1 MRLRSVQNKS
11 FFPLRMLCVKFLNS
25 LFTLLSGGY
34 VSNKGD
40 SKNPVEDLYSTYK
53 RELYIVLFILLLVI
67 PLILAFQFR
76 TTTVDLDVTDIWA
89 RDSVYN
95 AIRNQIG
102 QEVDRQY
109 PYLPTENRQQRV
121 NEAFEQ
127 ELAANREVIESQ
139 IEQSSAYFT
148 TRMQDDS
155 GQTYLLAIDPY
166 QHLRLTENIVS
177 HGHPGDYK
185 LDDGTMWNDHKFAPL
200 GVSVGWDFQTWFMAN
215 LYKFVKVFNSDVT
228 VLGVVFYFPVI
239 FSLLCIFPA
248 FFIGK
253 RKAGLLGAFFAAT
266 LVAVHSGFVGRT
278 PAGFSDSDVFVILFP
293 LVAAWAFLEAFE
305 VKENEW
311 KRRAIWLGITGLI
324 FGLFSFAWSYWW
336 FFFDVFVLIIIAHI
350 IYVFLNEYVETRSMI
365 KSLKSQKIRWS
376 VVMLIGFFFSTGVF
390 VSLFQGITT
399 FLTVPFSAF
408 AKTAAI
414 KAAVNTGNLWPNVLT
429 TVAELNPSSIPSIV
443 GNIGGKFIFVLA
455 LMGIIATLL
464 PKDRLKIKDW
474 SLLGFS
480 LAIFLYLVGP
490 GTSLSIIQFLI
501 VLAVPIVIGALL
513 QLKDER
519 QIDIKYAIFL
529 TAWLA
534 ASIFTMTKGVRF
546 VLLLIPPFAIAAGI
560 AVGFA
565 FFHLKQYLVEEAKF
579 SVLWVAPL
587 LFILFSLLLIQPI
600 QAGYNTGMHEA
611 PSMNDAWWDSLSKI
625 KEESAP
631 DAIINSWWD
640 FGHWFKYVG
649 DRAVTFDGASQNTPM
664 AHWIGRVLITDDEK
678 EALAILRML
687 DCGSY
692 RGVEEVM
699 EGIPEDDHYTAI
711 SLTKEI
717 IMLAPEKA
725 EERLRAEGVSDEQ
738 ISVILDYTH
747 CEPPENYFITSG
759 DMVGKGGVWG
769 HFGSWNFER
778 ADAYQNLRKLP
789 QATAVEVMS
798 EKYGWTEEQASQ
810 TYYTMQTLTS
820 QEAVNTWISP
830 WPGYQMS
837 NWRGCTVDSE
847 VENLSVCNM
856 GLVINNQN
864 GVQTVLD
871 AMVINETNTSNSFLI
886 FGSYN
891 SQGQRVG
898 VSTDIKPASIIFATN
913 TSMSGVVNEG
923 ADFGMSFMVDMRG
936 ENPRVLMTDPL
947 NINSMF
953 TRLFFMNGWNTK
965 AFEKFSDQTTFT
977 GVRIIVWKVD
987 WEQLEEFDL
996 V

>member
-1 MRLRSVQNKS
+1 VSKKKGSMESLQ
-11 FFPLRMLCVKFLNS
+11 KF
-25 LFTLLSGGY
+25 
-34 VSNKGD
+34 
-40 SKNPVEDLYSTYK
+40 YK
-53 RELYIVLFILLLVI
+53 QYEKQIHIGLIILLLLI
-67 PLILAFQFR
+67 PLVLSFQFR
-76 TTTVDLDVTDIWA
+76 TTTVDLEVTDIWA
-89 RDSVYN
+89 RDSVHN
-95 AIRNQIG
+95 SIKNQIG
-102 QEVDRQY
+102 QQIDQQY
-109 PYLPTENRQQRV
+109 PYLPTENRQQRIDETFA
-121 NEAFEQ
+121 N
-127 ELAANREVIESQ
+127 ELAANRELIDQQ
-139 IEQSSAYFT
+139 IEQSSAYFKS
-148 TRMQDDS
+148 RMKDES

-166 QHLRLTENIVS
+166 QHLRLTENVVEN
-177 HGHPGDYK
+177 GHAGDEK
-185 LDDGTMWNDHKFAPL
+185 LADGTLWNNHKIAPL
-200 GVSVGWDFQTWFMAN
+200 GTAASWEFHTWFMA
-215 LYKFVKVFNSDVT
+215 KVYHVVSIFKPEVT
-228 VLGVVFYFPVI
+228 VLSTFFWLPVI
-239 FSLLCIFPA
+239 FMIFTIPPA
-248 FFIGK
+248 FFLG
-253 RKAGLLGAFFAAT
+253 RRQAGILAGFFSSM
-266 LVAVHSGFVGRT
+266 LVAVHSGFIGRT
-278 PAGFSDSDVFVILFP
+278 PAGFSDTDVFVVVFP
-293 LVAAWAFLEAFE
+293 LLIGWFFIEAFE
-305 VKENEW
+305 AKEL
-311 KRRAIWLGITGLI
+311 KPRLVWLSLMGFL
-324 FGLFSFAWSYWW
+324 FGLFSRMWEWW
-336 FFFDVFVLIIIAHI
+336 YFFDVFLLVLIAYLFYMIIHHLVAGKSLSSLYKEEKI
-350 IYVFLNEYVETRSMI
+350 RSWGIMFLGFIVSTGIFVTLFRSFNDFLTNPVSGLIGRLSI
-365 KSLKSQKIRWS
+365 KS
-376 VVMLIGFFFSTGVF
+376 
-390 VSLFQGITT
+390 
-399 FLTVPFSAF
+399 
-408 AKTAAI
+408 
-414 KAAVNTGNLWPNVLT
+414 AVNTGNLWPNVLT

-678 EALAILRML
+678 EVLAILRML